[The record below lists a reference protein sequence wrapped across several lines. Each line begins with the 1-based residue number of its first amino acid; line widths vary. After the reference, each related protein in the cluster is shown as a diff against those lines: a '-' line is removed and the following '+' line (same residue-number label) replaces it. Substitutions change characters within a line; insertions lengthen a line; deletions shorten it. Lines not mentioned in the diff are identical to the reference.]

1 MEKEKKKLKDKIGF
15 RIAMVVFVACC
26 VAVIFLTLY
35 LFNEEI
41 VSNVPDWF
49 EDSYAVETEKIEG
62 RKVFIIKKY
71 KETDSDSIIL
81 YLHGGSYMAE
91 LKQEHWLFFEGLLQD
106 TNATLVVPDYP
117 LTPKYNYKDVFT
129 MMEPCYEKIL
139 ENEQDKTWIVM
150 GDSAGGGLALAL
162 LEKMG
167 EKGRKMPDALFLL
180 SPWLDTS
187 MENQKIDEVQS
198 KDPMLSKPA
207 LKLAGEQYGRDIKE
221 EDTYLVDPLYGPLQN
236 LCPIVVFTGTA
247 DILNPDVAI
256 LEQRCKE
263 AGTQITVK
271 EYENAIHDFILYSF
285 VKEDVDFG
293 KEGYQDILEEMR
305 QIREKKIE
313 E

>member
-35 LFNEEI
+35 LFNGEI

-62 RKVFIIKKY
+62 RKVFIIKKD
-71 KETDSDSIIL
+71 KETDSDTIIL

-221 EDTYLVDPLYGPLQN
+221 EDNYLVDPLYGPLQN

>member
-35 LFNEEI
+35 LFNGEI

-62 RKVFIIKKY
+62 RKVFIIKKD

-106 TNATLVVPDYP
+106 TNAALVVPDYP

>member
-35 LFNEEI
+35 LFNGEI

-49 EDSYAVETEKIEG
+49 EDSYAVETEKIEI
-62 RKVFIIKKY
+62 RKVFIIKKD

>member
-1 MEKEKKKLKDKIGF
+1 MEKEKKKLKYKIGF

-35 LFNEEI
+35 LFNGEI

-62 RKVFIIKKY
+62 RKVFIIKKD

>member
-35 LFNEEI
+35 LFNGEI

-62 RKVFIIKKY
+62 RKVFIIKKD

-167 EKGRKMPDALFLL
+167 EKGRKMSDALFLL

-221 EDTYLVDPLYGPLQN
+221 EDNYLVDPLYGPLQN

>member
-35 LFNEEI
+35 LFNGEI

-49 EDSYAVETEKIEG
+49 EDSYAVETKKLEG
-62 RKVFIIKKY
+62 RKVFIIKKD

-293 KEGYQDILEEMR
+293 KEGYQDVLEEMR

>member
-1 MEKEKKKLKDKIGF
+1 MEKEKKKLKDRIGF
-15 RIAMVVFVACC
+15 RIVMVVFVACC

-35 LFNEEI
+35 LFNGEI

-49 EDSYAVETEKIEG
+49 EDSYAVDTVKIES
-62 RKVFIIKKY
+62 RKVFIMKKY

-150 GDSAGGGLALAL
+150 GDSPGGGLALAL

>member
-35 LFNEEI
+35 LFNGEI

-221 EDTYLVDPLYGPLQN
+221 EDNYLVDPLYGPLQN

>member
-1 MEKEKKKLKDKIGF
+1 MEKEKKKLKYKIGF

-35 LFNEEI
+35 LFNGEI

-49 EDSYAVETEKIEG
+49 EDSYAVETEKIER
-62 RKVFIIKKY
+62 RKVFIIKKD

-263 AGTQITVK
+263 AGTQIIVK

>member
-1 MEKEKKKLKDKIGF
+1 MEKEKKKLKDRIGF

-35 LFNEEI
+35 LFNGEI

-62 RKVFIIKKY
+62 RKVFIIKKD

-167 EKGRKMPDALFLL
+167 EKGRKMSDALFLL

>member
-35 LFNEEI
+35 LFNGEI

-49 EDSYAVETEKIEG
+49 EDSYAVETKKLEG
-62 RKVFIIKKY
+62 RKVFIIKKD

-221 EDTYLVDPLYGPLQN
+221 EDNYLVDPLYGPLQN

>member
-1 MEKEKKKLKDKIGF
+1 MEKEKKKLKYKIGF

-35 LFNEEI
+35 LFNGEI

-62 RKVFIIKKY
+62 RKVFIIKKD

-263 AGTQITVK
+263 AGTQIIVK

>member
-15 RIAMVVFVACC
+15 RIVMVVFVACC

-35 LFNEEI
+35 LFNGEI

-49 EDSYAVETEKIEG
+49 EDSYAVETKKLEG
-62 RKVFIIKKY
+62 RKVFIIKKD

-305 QIREKKIE
+305 QIREKK
-313 E
+313 

>member
-35 LFNEEI
+35 LFNGEI

-49 EDSYAVETEKIEG
+49 EDSYAVETEKIER
-62 RKVFIIKKY
+62 RKVFIIKKD

-106 TNATLVVPDYP
+106 TNAALVVPDYP

-167 EKGRKMPDALFLL
+167 EKGKEMPDALFLL

>member
-35 LFNEEI
+35 LFNGEI

-49 EDSYAVETEKIEG
+49 EYSYAVETEKIEG
-62 RKVFIIKKY
+62 RKVFIIKKD

-167 EKGRKMPDALFLL
+167 EKGRKMSDALFLL

-221 EDTYLVDPLYGPLQN
+221 EDNYLVDPLYGPLQN

>member
-35 LFNEEI
+35 LFNGEI

-62 RKVFIIKKY
+62 RKVFIIKKD

-180 SPWLDTS
+180 SPWIDTS

-221 EDTYLVDPLYGPLQN
+221 EDNYLVDPLYGPLQN

>member
-1 MEKEKKKLKDKIGF
+1 MEKEKKKLKDRIGF
-15 RIAMVVFVACC
+15 RIVMVVFVACC

-35 LFNEEI
+35 LFNGEI

-49 EDSYAVETEKIEG
+49 EDSYAVETKKLEG
-62 RKVFIIKKY
+62 RKVFIIKKD

-106 TNATLVVPDYP
+106 TNAALVVPDYP

-221 EDTYLVDPLYGPLQN
+221 EDNYLVDPLYGPLQN

-305 QIREKKIE
+305 QIRAKKIE

>member
-35 LFNEEI
+35 LFNGEI

-49 EDSYAVETEKIEG
+49 EDSYAVETEKIER
-62 RKVFIIKKY
+62 RKVFIIKKD

-167 EKGRKMPDALFLL
+167 EKGRKMSDALFLL

>member
-35 LFNEEI
+35 LFNGEI

-62 RKVFIIKKY
+62 RKVFIIKKD

-139 ENEQDKTWIVM
+139 ENKQDKTWIVM

-221 EDTYLVDPLYGPLQN
+221 EDNYLVDPLYGPLQN

>member
-15 RIAMVVFVACC
+15 RIVMVVFVACC

-35 LFNEEI
+35 LFNGEI

-49 EDSYAVETEKIEG
+49 EDSYAVETKKLEG
-62 RKVFIIKKY
+62 RKVFIIKKD

-263 AGTQITVK
+263 AGTQIIVK

>member
-1 MEKEKKKLKDKIGF
+1 MEKEKKKLKYKIGF

-35 LFNEEI
+35 LFNGEI

-62 RKVFIIKKY
+62 RKVFIIKKD

-293 KEGYQDILEEMR
+293 KEGYQDVLEEMR

>member
-35 LFNEEI
+35 LFNGEI

-62 RKVFIIKKY
+62 RKVFILKKD

-263 AGTQITVK
+263 AGTQIIVK

>member
-1 MEKEKKKLKDKIGF
+1 MEKEKKKLKDRIGF

-35 LFNEEI
+35 LFNGEI

-49 EDSYAVETEKIEG
+49 EDSYAVETKKLEG
-62 RKVFIIKKY
+62 RKVFIIKKD

>member
-35 LFNEEI
+35 LFNGEI

-62 RKVFIIKKY
+62 RKVFIIKKD

-106 TNATLVVPDYP
+106 TNAALVVPDYP

-221 EDTYLVDPLYGPLQN
+221 EDNYLVDPLYGPLQN

>member
-35 LFNEEI
+35 LFNGEI

-62 RKVFIIKKY
+62 RKVFIIKKD

-167 EKGRKMPDALFLL
+167 EKGRKMSDALFLL

-187 MENQKIDEVQS
+187 MENQQIDEVQS

>member
-35 LFNEEI
+35 LFNGEI

-62 RKVFIIKKY
+62 RKVFIIKKD

>member
-35 LFNEEI
+35 LFNGEI

-62 RKVFIIKKY
+62 RKVFIIKKD

-167 EKGRKMPDALFLL
+167 EKGRKMSDALFLL

-221 EDTYLVDPLYGPLQN
+221 EDTYLVDPLYGSLQN

>member
-35 LFNEEI
+35 LFNGEI

-62 RKVFIIKKY
+62 RKVFIIKKD

-221 EDTYLVDPLYGPLQN
+221 EENYLVDPLYGPLQN

>member
-35 LFNEEI
+35 LFNGEI

>member
-35 LFNEEI
+35 LFNGEI

-62 RKVFIIKKY
+62 RKVFIIKKD

-263 AGTQITVK
+263 AGTQIIVK

>member
-1 MEKEKKKLKDKIGF
+1 MEKEKKKLKYKIGF

-35 LFNEEI
+35 LFNGEI

-62 RKVFIIKKY
+62 RKVFIIKKD

-198 KDPMLSKPA
+198 KDTMLSKPA

-263 AGTQITVK
+263 AGTQIIVK

>member
-35 LFNEEI
+35 LFNGEI

-62 RKVFIIKKY
+62 RKVFIIKKD

-167 EKGRKMPDALFLL
+167 EKGRKMSDALFLL

-263 AGTQITVK
+263 AGTQITVR

>member
-35 LFNEEI
+35 LFNGEI

-49 EDSYAVETEKIEG
+49 EDSYAVETEKIER
-62 RKVFIIKKY
+62 RKVFIIKKD

-221 EDTYLVDPLYGPLQN
+221 EDNYLVDPLYGPLQN

>member
-35 LFNEEI
+35 LFNGEI

-106 TNATLVVPDYP
+106 TNATLVVTDYP

>member
-35 LFNEEI
+35 LFNGEI

-62 RKVFIIKKY
+62 RKVFIIKKD

-293 KEGYQDILEEMR
+293 KEGYQDVLEEMR

>member
-35 LFNEEI
+35 LFNGEI

-49 EDSYAVETEKIEG
+49 EDSYAVETEKIER
-62 RKVFIIKKY
+62 RKVFIIKKD

-263 AGTQITVK
+263 AGTQIIVK

>member
-35 LFNEEI
+35 LFNGEI

-62 RKVFIIKKY
+62 RKVFIIKKD

-305 QIREKKIE
+305 QIREKKIQE
-313 E
+313 

>member
-35 LFNEEI
+35 LFNGEI

-62 RKVFIIKKY
+62 RKVFIIKKD

-139 ENEQDKTWIVM
+139 ENEQGKTWIVM

-221 EDTYLVDPLYGPLQN
+221 EDNYLVDPLYGPLQN

-271 EYENAIHDFILYSF
+271 EYENAIHDFILYYF

>member
-35 LFNEEI
+35 LFNGEI

-62 RKVFIIKKY
+62 RKVFIIKKD

-271 EYENAIHDFILYSF
+271 EYENAIHDFILYFF